1 MAFSFTTVNEFV
13 AKTPLENKMEILD
26 LTTQAQEA
34 YAELVRAEVD
44 LSGTESIMDNICEA
58 MTILSKKDISEASV
72 EMLDIYAL
80 FPEGTEDICKEEALE
95 GLGDALKKAWNK
107 LVEWITGIFKALWN
121 FLKALVGLG
130 PKTAKKCDDI
140 VTATKEDTAEVNETL
155 KEKET
160 AAPVM
165 TPEQSKVN
173 TEVQKKAVA
182 DADELIKL
190 QDTLEKKI
198 QELSNQKEPAKN
210 EDLEALFELT
220 AGLEKRIAD
229 SEATVANLEEALK
242 KAEGKATLADKKW
255 TDASKVAA
263 EAASI
268 KEAATKTSQTFV
280 KKMDEVSK
288 RRERIMKLLTGAA
301 ITFVCPAA
309 GLAYGAYQYGKAK
322 KEQAAQQSEG
332 STPEPSKPEEKQ
344 PKATPEFANKLKSL
358 VASMGKKAA
367 GLGKIFSKTRKRQE
381 QQIQTFVTVLEPVT
395 KEEIEQADAHNTNE
409 ALKKKQEEMGLE
421 TESFNI
427 DLESVEGFMD
437 LVKSVANK
445 VKSGF
450 ASTLKKITDITERG
464 VSAAEKSDWDHV
476 LGLGNP
482 SCSEND
488 KLLNYRQA
496 NALLNTT
503 IPAIIDD
510 AKKIIP
516 VYNKSKTVDEL
527 PKPEEMKKIT
537 GQITDNTD
545 YSVNFGMAY
554 GPNGSG
560 NVECDWRSGHSK
572 SFASQYVRR
581 VKEGMPQ
588 EVIKMTSTEQSA
600 DTSVEATRS
609 VAAARW
615 FIKAYGKCLA
625 EISKTIVKLSATC
638 GQTEEAKAFGQQSAY
653 SMGMPA

>member
-13 AKTPLENKMEILD
+13 AKTPLENKTEILD
-26 LTTQAQEA
+26 LTAQAQEA
-34 YAELVRAEVD
+34 YNELVRAEVD
-44 LSGTESIMDNICEA
+44 LQGTESIMDNICEA

-80 FPEGTEDICKEEALE
+80 FPAGTEDICKEEALE
-95 GLGDALKKAWNK
+95 GLGDTLKKAWDK

-140 VTATKEDTAEVNETL
+140 VTAAKEDTAEVNETL

-160 AAPVM
+160 SAPVM

-190 QDTLEKKI
+190 QDVLEKRI
-198 QELSNQKEPAKN
+198 QDLTKQKEPAKN
-210 EDLEALFELT
+210 EDLDALFELT
-220 AGLEKRIAD
+220 ADLEKRIAD

-255 TDASKVAA
+255 TDAGKVAA
-263 EAASI
+263 EATSI
-268 KEAATKTSQTFV
+268 KEAATKTSQNFA

-322 KEQAAQQSEG
+322 KEKEASKPAEG

-358 VASMGKKAA
+358 VAGMGKKAA

-395 KEEIEQADAHNTNE
+395 KEEIEQADAYNTNE

-421 TESFNI
+421 TES
-427 DLESVEGFMD
+427 L
-437 LVKSVANK
+437 
-445 VKSGF
+445 
-450 ASTLKKITDITERG
+450 ASNLRK
-464 VSAAEKSDWDHV
+464 
-476 LGLGNP
+476 
-482 SCSEND
+482 
-488 KLLNYRQA
+488 
-496 NALLNTT
+496 
-503 IPAIIDD
+503 
-510 AKKIIP
+510 
-516 VYNKSKTVDEL
+516 
-527 PKPEEMKKIT
+527 PK
-537 GQITDNTD
+537 
-545 YSVNFGMAY
+545 
-554 GPNGSG
+554 
-560 NVECDWRSGHSK
+560 
-572 SFASQYVRR
+572 AS
-581 VKEGMPQ
+581 
-588 EVIKMTSTEQSA
+588 
-600 DTSVEATRS
+600 
-609 VAAARW
+609 
-615 FIKAYGKCLA
+615 
-625 EISKTIVKLSATC
+625 
-638 GQTEEAKAFGQQSAY
+638 
-653 SMGMPA
+653 

>member
-58 MTILSKKDISEASV
+58 MTILSKKDIDEASV

-140 VTATKEDTAEVNETL
+140 VTATKEETAEVNETL

-190 QDTLEKKI
+190 QDTLEKRI
-198 QELSNQKEPAKN
+198 QQLSSQKEPAKN
-210 EDLEALFELT
+210 EDLDALFELT

-322 KEQAAQQSEG
+322 KEQAAQQAEG

-450 ASTLKKITDITERG
+450 ASTLKKITDITTRG
-464 VSAAEKSDWDHV
+464 VAAAEKAPWQHV
-476 LGLGNP
+476 LGLNNP
-482 SCSEND
+482 NSNEND
-488 KLLNYRQA
+488 KILNFKQA
-496 NALLNTT
+496 DHLLNTT
-503 IPAIIDD
+503 IPAIVED
-510 AKKIIP
+510 AKKVIP
-516 VYNKSKTVDEL
+516 VYNKSKPVEDLPSTDEF
-527 PKPEEMKKIT
+527 KKIT
-537 GQITDNTD
+537 DDITSHTD
-545 YSVNFGMAY
+545 YSVNYNQFY
-554 GPNGSG
+554 GPTGDG
-560 NVECDWRSGHSK
+560 NTGCDWGESHSK
-572 SFASQYVRR
+572 AFASQYIRKA
-581 VKEGMPQ
+581 KEGLPQ
-588 EVIKMTSTEQSA
+588 EIIKMTSNENNA

-609 VAAARW
+609 IAVARW
-615 FIKAYGKCLA
+615 LVKAYGKCLA
-625 EISKTIVKLSATC
+625 EISKTVIKLAYTC
-638 GQTEEAKAFGQQSAY
+638 GLTEEAKQFRQQ
-653 SMGMPA
+653 MMH

>member
-13 AKTPLENKMEILD
+13 AKTPLENKTEILD

-58 MTILSKKDISEASV
+58 MIILSKKDISEASV

-107 LVEWITGIFKALWN
+107 LVEWISGIFKALWN

-140 VTATKEDTAEVNETL
+140 VTATKEETAEVNETL

-190 QDTLEKKI
+190 QDVLEKKI
-198 QELSNQKEPAKN
+198 QELTNQKEPAKN

-263 EAASI
+263 EATSI
-268 KEAATKTSQTFV
+268 KEAATKTSQTFA

-288 RRERIMKLLTGAA
+288 RKERIMKLLTGAA

-309 GLAYGAYQYGKAK
+309 GIAYGAYQYGKAK
-322 KEQAAQQSEG
+322 KEQAASQS
-332 STPEPSKPEEKQ
+332 SEPSKPEEKQ

-421 TESFNI
+421 TES
-427 DLESVEGFMD
+427 LSSS
-437 LVKSVANK
+437 L
-445 VKSGF
+445 
-450 ASTLKKITDITERG
+450 R
-464 VSAAEKSDWDHV
+464 
-476 LGLGNP
+476 
-482 SCSEND
+482 
-488 KLLNYRQA
+488 
-496 NALLNTT
+496 
-503 IPAIIDD
+503 
-510 AKKIIP
+510 
-516 VYNKSKTVDEL
+516 KSK
-527 PKPEEMKKIT
+527 
-537 GQITDNTD
+537 
-545 YSVNFGMAY
+545 
-554 GPNGSG
+554 
-560 NVECDWRSGHSK
+560 
-572 SFASQYVRR
+572 AS
-581 VKEGMPQ
+581 
-588 EVIKMTSTEQSA
+588 
-600 DTSVEATRS
+600 
-609 VAAARW
+609 
-615 FIKAYGKCLA
+615 
-625 EISKTIVKLSATC
+625 
-638 GQTEEAKAFGQQSAY
+638 
-653 SMGMPA
+653 